1 MRSFLCA
8 AALVLSALPALAA
21 EPQFSGDRLKADVGF
36 MADDL
41 LEGRDT
47 GSRGHETAA
56 AFVAAEFAKAGL
68 QPAGKNGWFTPVT
81 FPAARLV
88 PGSGKVTITGGGAP
102 AALVHGGETIV
113 FPLLAHP
120 AGDVSAPMVFV
131 GFGLDA
137 PKQGFDDYKGLD
149 VRGKIVVM
157 LSGIPNGPPNEVLA
171 HLARQKSAMAVA
183 RGAVGVIGINTLRGI
198 RQYSWAR
205 RLETA
210 NEPDLTWLQSDGKPF
225 DDAMALRGRAS
236 ASPAAAERIFAGAK
250 QPLAAVL
257 ALADTMNGRPKGFAL
272 ATSARI
278 ESQSTQDRVTSPEV
292 VGRLPGSDPALAAE
306 HVVLMAHLDHIG
318 ISEDKK
324 GDKINN
330 GALDNAAGVAVMLEV
345 ARAFQA
351 SGTPKRSMLFVANTG
366 EEKGLLGA
374 EAFAN
379 DPGIPAEKIAAVV
392 DLDMPLLL
400 YDFTDVIAF
409 GGDHTTMGPVI
420 AEAVKIAGVSLS
432 PDPMPAETIFVRSDH
447 YAFVKRGVPAIML
460 ATGVGNGGDKVW
472 ESFLK
477 TDYHQPSD
485 DMKLP
490 INWAAGA
497 KFARVNYLIA
507 RQIADGAERP
517 RWYAGDYFGATF
529 APSAPKAAR
538 AKGN

>member
-1 MRSFLCA
+1 MRNFLCA
-8 AALVLSALPALAA
+8 AAIVLAAVPAVAA
-21 EPQFSGDRLKADVGF
+21 EPQFSADRLKADVGF

-47 GSRGHETAA
+47 GSRGHEIAA

-68 QPAGKNGWFTPVT
+68 QPAGKNGWFTPLT
-81 FPAARLV
+81 FPAARLA
-88 PGSGKVTITGGGAP
+88 SGKVTITGGGAP
-102 AALVHGGETIV
+102 ADFAHAGETIV
-113 FPLLAHP
+113 YPLLAHP
-120 AGDVSAPMVFV
+120 TGDVTAPLVFV
-131 GFGLDA
+131 GFGIDA

-157 LSGIPNGPPNEVLA
+157 LNGIPNGPPNEVLA

-183 RGAVGVIGINTLRGI
+183 RGAVGVISVNTLRGT
-198 RQYSWAR
+198 RQYGWTR

-210 NEPDLTWLQSDGKPF
+210 NAPDLTWVQSDGKPF
-225 DDAMALRGRAS
+225 DDGAALRGRAM

-257 ALADTMNGRPKGFAL
+257 ALADTMGGRPRGFAL
-272 ATSARI
+272 ATTARI
-278 ESQSTQDRVTSPEV
+278 ESRSTESRITSPQV

-318 ISEDKK
+318 ISADKK

-351 SGTPKRSMLFVANTG
+351 SGAPKRSMLFLANTA

-374 EAFAN
+374 EGFAA
-379 DPGIPAEKIAAVV
+379 DPGIPAEKIIAAV

-400 YDFTDVIAF
+400 YNFTDVIAF

-420 AEAVKIAGVSLS
+420 ADAVKSAGVSLS
-432 PDPMPAETIFVRSDH
+432 SDPMPAETIFVRSDH

-460 ATGVGNGGDKVW
+460 ATGFGNGGDKIW
-472 ESFLK
+472 ENFLK

-490 INWAAGA
+490 IDWAAGA

-517 RWYAGDYFGATF
+517 RWYQGDYFGATF
-529 APSAPKAAR
+529 APGAPKAPR
-538 AKGN
+538 SGGK